1 MENKLNKL
9 FDYQRFEGNKRLEKL
24 ISEAESR
31 YAAQLSDDDLS
42 FVCAAGEADAGNVL
56 NSDPKK
62 SETLESLGGIA
73 GKNEPGQ

>member
-24 ISEAESR
+24 IAETEAR

-42 FVCAAGEADAGNVL
+42 FVCAAGEAEAGGLL
-56 NSDPKK
+56 NNAAGSDPKEK
-62 SETLESLGGIA
+62 KLGGVV
-73 GKNEPGQ
+73 GTNE